1 MALTKKDTE
10 KLSGIFAT
18 KEDLKQFA
26 TKKDLEELSTKT
38 DIRFNEISRKF
49 NEVTNTLD
57 KIVGKLETMHT
68 EQIVA
73 REQYRRHDEKLE
85 NHEKRIGA
93 LEAKPA

>member
-1 MALTKKDTE
+1 MAITKSDIE
-10 KLSGIFAT
+10 KLSGVFATKEDLKQFTT

-38 DIRFNEISRKF
+38 DIRFNEISHKF

-73 REQYRRHDEKLE
+73 REQ
-85 NHEKRIGA
+85 
-93 LEAKPA
+93 